1 MLSYL
6 RGHRVAILLAA
17 ALLALALPL
26 LEQSLGQSYYTTFAT
41 RILIFA
47 LFAVSLDLIVGYGG
61 MVSLG
66 HAAFFGLGAYVAGIV
81 SFHAA
86 QGHTL
91 IFGLPLFT
99 DALMIWPL
107 AILAA
112 VVLALVLGSLS
123 LRTRGFNFIMITLAF
138 GQMVFF
144 FFVSVQGYGGDD
156 GLRLTQRYTFAG
168 LSLESPSALYYLSA
182 LCLACYLALSHRIVN
197 SRFGFALQAIRQN
210 ERRARA
216 LGYRSFG
223 YKLTAFVIAAAGG
236 ALAGALLA
244 NQARFVSPD
253 MLSWMRSAEVLI
265 MVILGGMGS
274 LWGPVLGAIVL
285 LLLEEILIGITEHW
299 QVILGPILLL
309 VVLST
314 RQGIWGVLSP
324 AKEGERD

>member
-6 RGHRVAILLAA
+6 RKHRTAILVIAV
-17 ALLALALPL
+17 LLALVLPIF
-26 LEQSLGQSYYTTFAT
+26 EASVGESFYITFAT

-81 SFHAA
+81 SHHAVKND
-86 QGHTL
+86 
-91 IFGLPLFT
+91 IFLFGVPFYA

-112 VVLALVLGSLS
+112 IVLALVLGSLS

-156 GLRLTQRYTFAG
+156 GLRLAERYTFAG
-168 LSLESPSALYYLSA
+168 LSLENPLVLYYLSA
-182 LCLACYLALSHRIVN
+182 LCLASYLFVSRRIVE
-197 SRFGFALQAIRQN
+197 SPFGFALQAINQN

-216 LGYRSFG
+216 LGYRSFN

-253 MLSWMRSAEVLI
+253 LLSWMRSAEVLI
-265 MVILGGMGS
+265 MVILGGMGT
-274 LWGPVLGAIVL
+274 LWGPVLGAIVM
-285 LLLEEILIGITEHW
+285 LLLEEVLIGITEHW

-309 VVLST
+309 VVLYT
-314 RQGIWGVLSP
+314 RRGIWGVLSP
-324 AKEGERD
+324 KTEDEND